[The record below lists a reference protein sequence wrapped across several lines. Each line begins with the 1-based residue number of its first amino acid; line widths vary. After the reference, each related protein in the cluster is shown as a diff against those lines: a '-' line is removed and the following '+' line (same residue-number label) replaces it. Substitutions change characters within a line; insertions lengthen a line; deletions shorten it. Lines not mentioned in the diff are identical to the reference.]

1 MASSPA
7 SSLARTV
14 SIAAS
19 CASALASVLAA
30 LVLGVSPGGNGDVAQ
45 FFGRFHP
52 LVVHLPIGAVVLVV
66 ALEVAAVFY
75 REPTRYDGTLDLAL
89 PLSTASAA
97 ASFVLGLLLAGGGGY
112 PPSTVAWHR
121 ALTLAAI
128 VLLAAVSV
136 VFALA
141 TQERREGGRTPYRA
155 LLAGTLL
162 VLSVGAHYGGT
173 LSRGEGYLTRYAPDT
188 VRRWLGETIEVA
200 TPAEPPRVGEEPLI
214 FAEVVVPVMNRT
226 CVSCHGPKEAKGKL
240 RLDSLEAMQK
250 GGDDG
255 PAVLPGQGSKSPLY
269 ARMALP
275 LADDDHMPPAD
286 HPQPTDAER
295 ELVRFWIDRG
305 ATETLRVVDALPPVE
320 TRALLESA
328 AAARAKPAAAE
339 PTPTATRDASVAP
352 SAAPSA
358 EPEAPP
364 VASPAPR
371 PPPANGEVLADVVM
385 PILRA
390 RCESCHGAAK
400 QKGKL
405 RVDSLAALL
414 AGGKEGPAVIAGSSA
429 TSPLIQRIHLPL
441 SDDKHMPPPKSPQ
454 PADSEVRALVWWIDQ
469 GAKADTKVSAMPAAL
484 RGAPKPA
491 PAPPASAEPSPTP
504 SASPPPAPVSEGP
517 TQPLPATVRW
527 EADVVMPL
535 LASRCGSCHGGAK
548 PEGGLSFD
556 DRAATFRGGD
566 SGPAIVPGA
575 PEKSSLLQRVK
586 LPESDEE
593 HMPPSSFTQL
603 TAGEVALLEAWIRA
617 GAVEGTLETAGLPND
632 QKSALAA
639 LLPPPAEPV
648 AAVTP
653 TVAGAPP
660 RASGPPPVPPTSGC
674 AACAIGAVT
683 GGLLPL
689 SSAAALLVLLL
700 GRRVSARGRR

>member
-1 MASSPA
+1 MASSTA
-7 SSLARTV
+7 SSLGRTV
-14 SIAAS
+14 SIAAAS
-19 CASALASVLAA
+19 ASALVSVLAA

-66 ALEVAAVFY
+66 VLEAAALLY
-75 REPTRYDGTLDLAL
+75 REPTRFDGTLELAL
-89 PLSTASAA
+89 PVSTASAA

-136 VFALA
+136 VFSL
-141 TQERREGGRTPYRA
+141 TSPERRQSGRTPYRT
-155 LLAGTLL
+155 LLTGTLFL
-162 VLSVGAHYGGT
+162 LSVGAHFGGT

-188 VRRWLGETIEVA
+188 VRRWLGETIEEA
-200 TPAEPPRVGEEPLI
+200 APAEPPRVGEEPLI
-214 FAEVVVPVMNRT
+214 YAEVVVPLMTRT

-269 ARMALP
+269 ARIALP
-275 LADDDHMPPAD
+275 LTDDDHMPPAD

-295 ELVRFWIDRG
+295 ELLRFWIDRG
-305 ATETLRVVDALPPVE
+305 ATETLRVADALPPAE
-320 TRALLESA
+320 TRALLEGA
-328 AAARAKPAAAE
+328 FAARAQPKAPE
-339 PTPTATRDASVAP
+339 PTPSVAP
-352 SAAPSA
+352 EASVAPSA

-364 VASPAPR
+364 VASPPPRAPA
-371 PPPANGEVLADVVM
+371 ANGAVFADVVM

-414 AGGKEGPAVIAGSSA
+414 AGGKGGPAVIAGSSG

-454 PADSEVRALVWWIDQ
+454 PSESEVRALAWWIDQ
-469 GAKADTKVSAMPAAL
+469 GAKADTPVSAMPAAL

-491 PAPPASAEPSPTP
+491 PAPPPS
-504 SASPPPAPVSEGP
+504 SEPPPAPLASAAPPAVSEGP
-517 TQPLPATVRW
+517 TLPLPASVRW
-527 EADVVMPL
+527 EADVVLPL

-566 SGPAIVPGA
+566 SGPAIVPGE
-575 PEKSSLLQRVK
+575 PDKSSLLQRVK

-603 TAGEVALLEAWIRA
+603 TPGEVALLAAWIRA
-617 GAVEGTLETAGLPND
+617 GAVEGPLETAGLPNE
-632 QKSALAA
+632 QKAALAA

-648 AAVTP
+648 AV
-653 TVAGAPP
+653 VAPP
-660 RASGPPPVPPTSGC
+660 AVSPPRGASGPPPVPPTGGC

-700 GRRVSARGRR
+700 GRRVSSRPRARR